1 MVDNTPAEK
10 SMHYKSIGDTDKP
23 KTHSIFVYADD
34 KYVGRKDLAG
44 EINPY
49 SLGDRT
55 FINTAAQEML
65 MHRGIPWLKARVELK
80 ELAPKTTF
88 HMCNKFLEDK
98 INQ

>member
-1 MVDNTPAEK
+1 MTDH
-10 SMHYKSIGDTDKP
+10 MKSIGDTNEP

-44 EINPY
+44 EINLY
-49 SLGDRT
+49 SPRDRT
-55 FINTAAQEML
+55 FINVAAQEML

-88 HMCNKFLEDK
+88 HMCNEFLEAGV
-98 INQ
+98 NQGELK